1 VDDCLTIKLDK
12 KENEGKREN
21 ADFSEMMKSLKKR
34 AAKEEQQGESVDSE
48 KEKSQSRSESKRK
61 KSEARNIFAGGFKPK
76 STLVIK
82 EELKPVKT
90 DDEERKE
97 RKQHN
102 IEFKK
107 MENEIKRIAGHETQK
122 DEGEEKAEGK

>member
-1 VDDCLTIKLDK
+1 MKKKAREEVRGKTTPPAKVDDCLTITLDK
-12 KENEGKREN
+12 KENEQQREN

-34 AAKEEQQGESVDSE
+34 APKEEQQGESVDSE
-48 KEKSQSRSESKRK
+48 KEKSQSRSQKKCE
-61 KSEARNIFAGGFKPK
+61 KSEIKNIFASGFQPK

-82 EELKPVKT
+82 EEPKPVKT
-90 DDEERKE
+90 DEEERKE

-107 MENEIKRIAGHETQK
+107 MEN
-122 DEGEEKAEGK
+122 